1 MTKEDLAFIRALRN
15 QGVEVTFSQPPQMQE
30 GGRENYAVTDPKRIL
45 FDPSYTTPSEPK
57 TFSDKVYDRFVE
69 RGQSNSQLENLY
81 EFFDITGISSYDD
94 AAAAYD
100 QWNRSGRTYPTI
112 EEGVDMFGAVPVLG
126 KLGRLKYLNPNTIK
140 KSYKNIPW
148 QEIVNKAD
156 ALQDMYDDDTT
167 KDLPVSAV
175 PELQGGLV
183 EATAADSSA
192 VAASSQA
199 LLDYYKNYT
208 LVDPYLNP
216 LPQESMFDPEAYDN
230 TLSFRGLDIAADR
243 MQKDL
248 AGEYRDKPKYPET
261 YRSRMQGIGRFE
273 GDTSFTYNDYRQDI
287 DSNKFKQREVQR
299 GIIDE
304 RAPMALYDRRIF
316 PQGEVNFKNEIID
329 NQGNYDM
336 LYDDVA
342 TVVMY
347 DPIAVTPWNQLTPE
361 QKKVRLDKYGTS
373 GTPMD
378 PNKIK
383 RSSTPTRPA
392 SFTPI
397 PARLTTQ
404 ALSDQLMSQTINN
417 DLTAPIPQKSI
428 IKDLPVL
435 TPKASPIKAETSFTA
450 KGSPMIDA
458 KNRTTTPVPEG
469 EVWNEKR
476 GWHRKMQEGG
486 MEQQRFSKEDLAF
499 IRALRDRGVE
509 VTFSGYKNDSPDKNN
524 AANLIPSGNITME
537 NVDKPVFAMDS
548 KGNSTV
554 MQPGENYKFP
564 GNAVLEIP
572 MMQLGGPESNSIS
585 NLLDAQDAALA
596 NDADFQSYGNEAD
609 VNDMGGAGF
618 NMNTL
623 MAVGSGVSQI
633 SNSLAQLGPESSTEV
648 GSVSGMGGS
657 REQAVEGTIGGTLSS
672 IPIVGQ
678 FYQIGSGIGS
688 GFEAGA
694 NALYAEGNT
703 AGGEAM
709 TAMQGIFDPASQFG
723 RNAELWEAGYISDA
737 QAVGG
742 LFGGVIFGGAAGM
755 DRRVREIAD
764 RQYKGAMT
772 RATGGMHIAGTPSA
786 ESAGKFSKAT
796 GYPKPKRT

>member
-1 MTKEDLAFIRALRN
+1 MQIKTAKALL
-15 QGVEVTFSQPPQMQE
+15 
-30 GGRENYAVTDPKRIL
+30 TDPTFQTQSIL
-45 FDPSYTTPSEPK
+45 GNASIVITPETFTSEPD
-57 TFSDKVYDRFVE
+57 TFLVDQYDFNE
-69 RGQSNSQLENLY
+69 R
-81 EFFDITGISSYDD
+81 
-94 AAAAYD
+94 
-100 QWNRSGRTYPTI
+100 
-112 EEGVDMFGAVPVLG
+112 
-126 KLGRLKYLNPNTIK
+126 
-140 KSYKNIPW
+140 SYKNLSRDPNMTAGQKLLESFGQASGPYGIARNVAQYFGSDEGDPSSK
-148 QEIVNKAD
+148 QYIIQINE
-156 ALQDMYDDDTT
+156 DT
-167 KDLPVSAV
+167 

-183 EATAADSSA
+183 ETPYYDEASYQSALQAQRDSA
-192 VAASSQA
+192 QDAAASRRMYQTYFGNQGDTFILDPEGKPFGPNDYNIALKMAKSQA
-199 LLDYYKNYT
+199 TTPEFVLEGA
-208 LVDPYLNP
+208 DPFVNKPSGYLKV
-216 LPQESMFDPEAYDN
+216 
-230 TLSFRGLDIAADR
+230 I
-243 MQKDL
+243 
-248 AGEYRDKPKYPET
+248 
-261 YRSRMQGIGRFE
+261 QG
-273 GDTSFTYNDYRQDI
+273 DQSFTGDQNWSLGD
-287 DSNKFKQREVQR
+287 
-299 GIIDE
+299 
-304 RAPMALYDRRIF
+304 F
-316 PQGEVNFKNEIID
+316 PFYQSPV
-329 NQGNYDM
+329 
-336 LYDDVA
+336 
-342 TVVMY
+342 
-347 DPIAVTPWNQLTPE
+347 
-361 QKKVRLDKYGTS
+361 
-373 GTPMD
+373 
-378 PNKIK
+378 
-383 RSSTPTRPA
+383 STPIRAERP
-392 SFTPI
+392 
-397 PARLTTQ
+397 
-404 ALSDQLMSQTINN
+404 
-417 DLTAPIPQKSI
+417 
-428 IKDLPVL
+428 
-435 TPKASPIKAETSFTA
+435 TA
-450 KGSPMIDA
+450 KP
-458 KNRTTTPVPEG
+458 TTPVVKEQRSAIITPEG
-469 EVWNEKR
+469 KKYSPEEWDLMQGKGSFQKAR
-476 GWHRKMQEGG
+476 GQSIPERKQGG

-499 IRALRDRGVE
+499 MRALREQGVE
-509 VTFSGYKNDSPDKNN
+509 VTFSGYKNDSPDRNN

-554 MQPGENYKFP
+554 MQPGQNYKFP

-618 NMNTL
+618 NMSTL
-623 MAVGSGVSQI
+623 MAVGSGISQI

-694 NALYAEGNT
+694 NAFYAEGNQ

-709 TAMQGIFDPASQFG
+709 TAMQGIFNPSSQFG

-742 LFGGVIFGGAAGM
+742 LLGGVIFGGAVGM